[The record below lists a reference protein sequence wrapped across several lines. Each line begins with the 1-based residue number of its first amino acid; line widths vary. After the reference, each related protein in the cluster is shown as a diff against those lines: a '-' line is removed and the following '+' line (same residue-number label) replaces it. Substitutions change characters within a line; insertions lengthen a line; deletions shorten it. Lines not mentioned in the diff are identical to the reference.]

1 MVVSQ
6 NNNCGD
12 QLTLEVLFRLRGLGL
27 WPNNPIRGQGHIR
40 GRSITEEMKIVL
52 QEEVKCIYSGP
63 KRIRG
68 EYSEFLFEMVRNIPI
83 PLI

>member
-27 WPNNPIRGQGHIR
+27 WPNNPIRGRGHIR

-52 QEEVKCIYSGP
+52 REEVKCIYSGP

-68 EYSEFLFEMVRNIPI
+68 ECSSWNFCPRLLETSPS
-83 PLI
+83 P